1 MVKSSQQKEKLHQ
14 LYALYEQPLYRIAYA
29 ILHQTEQAED
39 AVSDAFLKIIPHL
52 DQIES
57 PDSPKTK
64 AFLIQVI
71 RNTAINQYRKNVKDA
86 ERLTNLDDSTLQVPS
101 PHNEV
106 EQFLQQTE
114 QQEQLA
120 QLLQG
125 LSETDRTILFLRC
138 EQEQSFRE
146 IAERLSMK
154 EATVRKRFERARKA
168 IQKQAERGISY
179 VKKCSIQP

>member
-39 AVSDAFLKIIPHL
+39 AVSDAFLKIISHL

-71 RNTAINQYRKNVKDA
+71 RNTAINQYRKNAKDA
-86 ERLTNLDDSTLQVPS
+86 ERLTNIDDSTLQVPS

-114 QQEQLA
+114 QQ
-120 QLLQG
+120 
-125 LSETDRTILFLRC
+125 
-138 EQEQSFRE
+138 
-146 IAERLSMK
+146 
-154 EATVRKRFERARKA
+154 
-168 IQKQAERGISY
+168 
-179 VKKCSIQP
+179 

>member
-64 AFLIQVI
+64 AFLIQ
-71 RNTAINQYRKNVKDA
+71 RSE
-86 ERLTNLDDSTLQVPS
+86 ERRVGKECRSRWS
-101 PHNEV
+101 PYH
-106 EQFLQQTE
+106 
-114 QQEQLA
+114 
-120 QLLQG
+120 
-125 LSETDRTILFLRC
+125 
-138 EQEQSFRE
+138 
-146 IAERLSMK
+146 
-154 EATVRKRFERARKA
+154 
-168 IQKQAERGISY
+168 
-179 VKKCSIQP
+179 

>member
-1 MVKSSQQKEKLHQ
+1 MVKSSKQKEKLHQ

-71 RNTAINQYRKNVKDA
+71 RNTAINQYRKNAKDA
-86 ERLTNLDDSTLQVPS
+86 ERLTNIDNSTLQVPS
-101 PHNEV
+101 PHNEI
-106 EQFLQQTE
+106 EQFLQRTE
-114 QQEQLA
+114 QQESACTAVARAFRNRPHHFIPAL
-120 QLLQG
+120 
-125 LSETDRTILFLRC
+125 RTGTIVSGNR
-138 EQEQSFRE
+138 
-146 IAERLSMK
+146 
-154 EATVRKRFERARKA
+154 
-168 IQKQAERGISY
+168 
-179 VKKCSIQP
+179 

>member
-71 RNTAINQYRKNVKDA
+71 RKNAKDA
-86 ERLTNLDDSTLQVPS
+86 ERLTNIDDSTLQVPS
-101 PHNEV
+101 PHNEI

-168 IQKQAERGISY
+168 IQKQEERGISY

>member
-71 RNTAINQYRKNVKDA
+71 RNTAINQYRKNAKDA

-101 PHNEV
+101 PHNEI
-106 EQFLQQTE
+106 E
-114 QQEQLA
+114 QQESLA

-168 IQKQAERGISY
+168 IQKQEERGISY

>member
-71 RNTAINQYRKNVKDA
+71 RNTAINQYRKNAKDA
-86 ERLTNLDDSTLQVPS
+86 EPSSVSTASSSSRYGTATPMARLTSSAVNASL
-101 PHNEV
+101 
-106 EQFLQQTE
+106 
-114 QQEQLA
+114 
-120 QLLQG
+120 
-125 LSETDRTILFLRC
+125 
-138 EQEQSFRE
+138 
-146 IAERLSMK
+146 
-154 EATVRKRFERARKA
+154 
-168 IQKQAERGISY
+168 
-179 VKKCSIQP
+179 

>member
-29 ILHQTEQAED
+29 ILHQPEQAED

-71 RNTAINQYRKNVKDA
+71 RNTAINQYRKNAKDA
-86 ERLTNLDDSTLQVPS
+86 ERLTNIDDSTLQVPS
-101 PHNEV
+101 PRCRCL
-106 EQFLQQTE
+106 FPRCRTPRLFRP
-114 QQEQLA
+114 
-120 QLLQG
+120 
-125 LSETDRTILFLRC
+125 LSETETKTGGITY
-138 EQEQSFRE
+138 
-146 IAERLSMK
+146 AEKIHSW
-154 EATVRKRFERARKA
+154 
-168 IQKQAERGISY
+168 
-179 VKKCSIQP
+179 

>member
-71 RNTAINQYRKNVKDA
+71 RNTAINQYRKNAKDA
-86 ERLTNLDDSTLQVPS
+86 ERLTNIDDSTLQVPS

-106 EQFLQQTE
+106 EQFLQPNSRNS
-114 QQEQLA
+114 LHSYYK
-120 QLLQG
+120 G
-125 LSETDRTILFLRC
+125 
-138 EQEQSFRE
+138 FRKPT
-146 IAERLSMK
+146 APFYSCGANRNN
-154 EATVRKRFERARKA
+154 RFGKSPS
-168 IQKQAERGISY
+168 GS
-179 VKKCSIQP
+179 P